1 METNRMEQL
10 EALETLSR
18 FNDRLLK
25 NLPTIISEL
34 SEGRQPDTD
43 TYLRNIIDAINWEIT
58 VMNATSALLA
68 EGNTP
73 IDKEGFNQS
82 ILALSAALSS
92 ETDSEIASALQNLIP
107 HFETLGTA
115 AKEVIA

>member
-10 EALETLSR
+10 EALETLAQ

-25 NLPTIISEL
+25 NLPTLISEL
-34 SEGRQPDTD
+34 SEGRRPDTD
-43 TYLRNIIDAINWEIT
+43 TYLKSIIDAINWEIT

-68 EGNTP
+68 EAGTSVN
-73 IDKEGFNQS
+73 KEAFNQS
-82 ILALSAALSS
+82 ILALGSALSS
-92 ETDSEIASALQNLIP
+92 ETDSEIAAALRGLIP
-107 HFETLGTA
+107 HFEALGTA